1 VLISRAKLL
10 VKRALVKCTG
20 SEAIQRVLYRGV
32 ALGLYLMGI
41 GAGASPEASGER
53 AVMKR
58 LRAFSVRG
66 RPLCVFDVGANTGQ
80 FARLTE
86 SELTPFPH
94 EIHAFEP
101 GRSTFDQLS
110 RSLGGHSH
118 IHLNNMALGKKSG
131 EAELYYD
138 SPGSALA
145 SLTKRNLDHL
155 GIDFSGSE
163 VVHVD
168 TVDGYCTRNGITHID
183 LLKLDVEGHE
193 LDVLQGATEMLATG
207 RVSLVTFEFGG
218 TDIDTRTYL
227 RDFYILF
234 GRNHMKALYRIT
246 PSGYL
251 AAMPPYAEIWEQ
263 FRTTNFLVVFDAQTP
278 SSKAAA

>member
-1 VLISRAKLL
+1 MAFRAKLF
-10 VKRALVKCTG
+10 VKRILVKCTG
-20 SEAIQRVLYRGV
+20 SEASQRVLYRGV

-58 LRAFSVRG
+58 LRAFSVQG

-86 SELTPFPH
+86 LELGSVSH

-101 GRSTFDQLS
+101 GQTAFERLAQ
-110 RSLGGHSH
+110 SLGGRPH
-118 IHLNNMALGKKSG
+118 IHLNNVALGKQAG
-131 EAELYYD
+131 ESRLYYD
-138 SPGSALA
+138 RPGSGLA
-145 SLTKRNLDHL
+145 SLTKRSLDHL

-168 TVDGYCTRNGITHID
+168 TVDGYCSRNGIAHID

-193 LDVLQGATEMLATG
+193 LDVLQGAVEMLAVG
-207 RVSLVTFEFGG
+207 RISLVTFEFGG

-227 RDFYILF
+227 RDFYMLF

-246 PSGYL
+246 PSGFL
-251 AAMPPYAEIWEQ
+251 APMPPYAEIWEQ
-263 FRTTNFLVVFDAQTP
+263 FRTTNFLAVFDTQA
-278 SSKAAA
+278 SSSGPAV